1 MMDTAPQELEQQQD
15 YEQEEFELE
24 EKRIV
29 VVRYMSPIVRGS
41 APIRHAMRIF
51 ADWSLT
57 ESSS

>member
-29 VVRYMSPIVRGS
+29 VVRYRAPVVRGS
-41 APIRHAMRIF
+41 TPVRGAARIF
-51 ADWSLT
+51 VGRSLT
-57 ESSS
+57 ESS